1 MGHANYTIED
11 FLTDERFVNYCLG
24 TNEADIHYWEGILG
38 NHPELAGMAKEANAL
53 IRLMAVKVDDEEKRR
68 ELARLQSAI
77 DVPAELPIHQAIPIY
92 RLSRRAKRWLSVAAT
107 LLIVGST
114 YVFFTRENTVDHA
127 ITFALEQAQPAMIAQ
142 TATGERQRL
151 TLADGSTA
159 LLNGSSQ
166 LHIADGF
173 NSTHR
178 VVWLEG
184 DAYFEVTKN
193 EDKPFIV
200 RTAST
205 VTTALGTAFRVTNYA
220 GQQVPHVM
228 LTSGVVQVNHIVAG
242 KTVASTVLHP
252 GEMANISADRPLAAH
267 SFDLTEVTSWRARR
281 LVFQGADFAEIKD
294 KLYDVYGVSLIADE
308 DAAKAVA
315 FTGQFANRPLQEV
328 LDAIAFSN
336 RVQFAIDGNQIY
348 MAP

>member
-1 MGHANYTIED
+1 MSHANYTIED
-11 FLTDERFVNYCLG
+11 FLTDDRFVNYCLR
-24 TNEADIHYWEGILG
+24 TDEADIHYWEGILR
-38 NHPELAGMAKEANAL
+38 NHPELAGLAKEAKSL
-53 IRLMAVKVDDEEKRR
+53 VLLMSVKVDDEEKHRQ
-68 ELARLQSAI
+68 LARLQAAI
-77 DVPAELPIHQAIPIY
+77 DVSADLPVRQATSIY

-107 LLIVGST
+107 LLIVGSA
-114 YVFFTRENTVDHA
+114 YVFFTRENTVDSA
-127 ITFALEQAQPAMIAQ
+127 IMFALEQAQPAMVAQ
-142 TATGERQRL
+142 TAIGERQRF

-166 LHIADGF
+166 LHVADGF

-193 EDKPFIV
+193 EEKPFIV

-220 GQQVPHVM
+220 GQHEPHVM

-252 GEMANISADRPLAAH
+252 GEMANISADRPLVAH
-267 SFDLTEVTSWRARR
+267 SFDLAEVTSWLARR

-294 KLYDVYGVSLIADE
+294 KLYDVYGVSLIADDE
-308 DAAKAVA
+308 TAGTVA
-315 FTGQFANRPLQEV
+315 FTGQFADRPLQEV

-348 MAP
+348 MTP